1 MKSLRYWIAA
11 LILLQM
17 GCTGLRVPKNRIE
30 RTSVSFEKDLT
41 LLRDYLGSMPV
52 DVVVAGYTPKVDSA
66 IKLNVSPDST
76 KAELQE
82 VVITQLDPSYTSIR
96 GKNSKPSETI
106 RIPTQYITSVSAF
119 GVRTT
124 TEPKTKWSYWFAISL
139 ALMSL
144 GSFLYDYNRNLGSGC
159 EGGCEALAILTGGA
173 ALIAALT
180 VFLVNS
186 SSDTGAERR
195 EVIAKTFW
203 IE

>member
-1 MKSLRYWIAA
+1 MEDQLRLFLLLGGTVFIIAVLA
-11 LILLQM
+11 HGIW
-17 GCTGLRVPKNRIE
+17 K
-30 RTSVSFEKDLT
+30 
-41 LLRDYLGSMPV
+41 
-52 DVVVAGYTPKVDSA
+52 
-66 IKLNVSPDST
+66 
-76 KAELQE
+76 
-82 VVITQLDPSYTSIR
+82 IR
-96 GKNSKPSETI
+96 KNSKPSETI

-195 EVIAKTFW
+195 EVIAKTFQ